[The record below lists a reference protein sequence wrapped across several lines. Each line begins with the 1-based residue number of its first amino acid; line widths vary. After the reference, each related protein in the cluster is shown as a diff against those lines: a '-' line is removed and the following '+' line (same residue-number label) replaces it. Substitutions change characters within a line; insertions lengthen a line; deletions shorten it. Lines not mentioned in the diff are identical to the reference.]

1 LENDGICFRDDDDD
15 DNNDDYFWMKNE
27 RMMFEILKNTM
38 MKYEMMKMMFDLD
51 FYDVVMGIRK
61 KKLKRNILI
70 DLDENEER
78 LIDDDDD
85 IEMMSIDNDGDDDDE
100 HNEYQDNRNDDDGG
114 SNNHFVDRNVMVNYD
129 DRVDDNRK
137 KIFFDVDHWS
147 ME

>member
-1 LENDGICFRDDDDD
+1 MGNDGIFFRDDDD
-15 DNNDDYFWMKNE
+15 NNDYFWMKNE